1 MPVIFRCSKCGK
13 ILYAFN
19 RVGQDYYGIPT
30 PSEVISLYGGVCPH
44 CGSRLKIPTVN
55 DIKIMYLSSSFR
67 REYPGYEEY
76 GVPGIIIKSPPTPPS
91 APAIS
96 IENSATSETTA

>member
-13 ILYAFN
+13 ILYVFN

-55 DIKIMYLSSSFR
+55 NVKIMYLSSSFR
-67 REYPGYEEY
+67 YSLRYEEY
-76 GVPGIIIKSPPTPPS
+76 GASDTIMKTAPTPSTAS
-91 APAIS
+91 ALNLEKPVS
-96 IENSATSETTA
+96 SEASV

>member
-13 ILYAFN
+13 ILYVFN

-30 PSEVISLYGGVCPH
+30 PSEVISLYGGVCPQ
-44 CGSRLKIPTVN
+44 CGSKLKIPTVN

-67 REYPGYEEY
+67 YRYPGYERY
-76 GVPGIIIKSPPTPPS
+76 GVLDVITKAPSSSQTTALGIES
-91 APAIS
+91 
-96 IENSATSETTA
+96 SATSETTV